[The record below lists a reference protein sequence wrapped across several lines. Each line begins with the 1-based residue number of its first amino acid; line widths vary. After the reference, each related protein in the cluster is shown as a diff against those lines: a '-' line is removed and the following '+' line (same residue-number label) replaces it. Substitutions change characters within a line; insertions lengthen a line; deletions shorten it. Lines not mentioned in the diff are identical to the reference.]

1 MGASPSIQSSNLV
14 RFSSEQDVS
23 SLPAHQDGAVKQT
36 SNKFSFSEMEDVA
49 TSGLAEIFLKKSAD
63 ARNLVSYDRRKQFL
77 GDDNI
82 PYCRQIQ
89 YARQCPKGHQLVPVN
104 THSSVGKNTLESTSK
119 MAFSVPRQESFLRK
133 NTNQKLKTDVDPLQ
147 LRIANKDATQIYGI
161 KSESMREACAD
172 GDLDLVAE
180 LLDQGAGVNDQSI
193 KGVTPLHACVFASNV
208 ELAQLLISHGA
219 DHMQSDEDGMA
230 PIHYAAAEGSLELI
244 RLFVQCAGPTIAG
257 LVGDEGITPAHM
269 AANMGHAHV
278 ILYMCNICGPQYCDQ
293 IDCRGNSPLHL
304 AASWGHTDCVKIL
317 LHIGCNANAR
327 NSNNMTPLMVALN
340 ANEVQKMY
348 PAIVLLLP
356 LTDVLE
362 SDEVVIPPVLVGG
375 DDFGQYVSHRIS
387 EHIEMKNETSLH
399 AAVLCGSISDLRVLL
414 FNGAKVDMYDATGFT
429 PFHLA
434 CSKSRLDMVKL
445 MLNFGDDVQLSTSLL
460 KIGTIPPLISAIC
473 ANSFPIVQYL
483 VRKFPSWLDARDCEG
498 AIPVAVA
505 LDKNCGL
512 ELVRALVVGGAD
524 LKAIAKRPKSSLGT
538 SEHVVL
544 TSQTVNVFE
553 YASNFN
559 NAAAQFVRMAGV
571 DPDTSQLNWCDEIA
585 KYVRVWNGLGSALIH
600 QAAFSGRVS
609 QVQEHLSRGH
619 SSTFEKDAAGF
630 TALHAAC
637 AGGFLQVVD
646 LLLKANYVVDES
658 DNDAGLSPLFFAVNA
673 GFPILVERLLP
684 LVLDASSLYDVQ
696 HRSLLYFLP
705 FDEDAAIAISTI
717 ILSIFPFIDGLVD
730 NPKLSTSI
738 DCTRTSVQSA
748 ASCILNTDPPSLSN
762 SLNHLP
768 LLMHCRMN
776 FEGHT
781 LLHMACERLEAS
793 MCVECLCSIGAPV
806 EAVMSNG
813 LSPLHVAALYNNIAA
828 MRILLSYGAS
838 PDLPDQ
844 NGLTPLH
851 IVAINSYSDG
861 IELLMKD
868 WHAESM
874 NEDFQVENSCSQLR
888 EADVSQQPSAFVR
901 DHDAVCNT
909 ESDNVATNFFSE
921 NITFKCHM
929 CFTSASQP
937 DSLGW
942 FACSAENC
950 CDLYAVCVSCMDIL
964 KEKER
969 PIPQMFSKVL
979 QLSENGKVSQ
989 NPVMPSAESTKF
1001 GLSFNKKVR
1010 QVCLDYYQLTMLQGI
1025 RLEFLR
1031 KFKARHSAACGHMT
1045 TEQICHLLIKPQ
1057 MAVHRCSVVQQLSK
1071 SPESLDWGERS
1082 DWFVSHAWSNLFFPM
1097 IDTLF
1102 NFFEHRADAE
1112 KAIIWIDL
1120 FCISQHENPELHV
1133 SPMWWRAFSKC
1144 IEDSK
1149 RMLLIIDSWNE
1160 PKPMQRSWY

>member
-1 MGASPSIQSSNLV
+1 MGASPSIQSSNLA

-23 SLPAHQDGAVKQT
+23 SLPAHEDGTVEQT
-36 SNKFSFSEMEDVA
+36 SNKFSFSEIGDVA
-49 TSGLAEIFLKKSAD
+49 PSGLAEMFLKMSAD
-63 ARNLVSYDRRKQFL
+63 ARNLVSFDRRKQFL

-82 PYCRQIQ
+82 PYFRQIQ
-89 YARQCPKGHQLVPVN
+89 WARQCPKGHQLVPVN
-104 THSSVGKNTLESTSK
+104 THSSDVKNTLESTSTLP
-119 MAFSVPRQESFLRK
+119 FSVPKIES
-133 NTNQKLKTDVDPLQ
+133 NTNQKLKIDMDPLQ
-147 LRIANKDATQIYGI
+147 LRTAKKDETQKHRI
-161 KSESMREACAD
+161 KSDSMREACAD
-172 GDLDLVAE
+172 GDLDLVAK

-208 ELAQLLISHGA
+208 ELARLLINHGA
-219 DHMQSDEDGMA
+219 DHMQSDEDDMA
-230 PIHYAAAEGSLELI
+230 PIHYAAAEGALELV

-269 AANMGHAHV
+269 AANMGHADV
-278 ILYMCNICGPQYCDQ
+278 ILCICNICGPQYCDQ
-293 IDCRGNSPLHL
+293 KDCRGNSPLHL

-317 LHIGCNANAR
+317 LHLGCNANAR

-340 ANEVQKMY
+340 ANEVQKTF
-348 PAIVLLLP
+348 PAVLLLLP
-356 LTDVLE
+356 LTEVLE
-362 SDEVVIPPVLVGG
+362 SDEVVIPPDLVGG
-375 DDFGQYVSHRIS
+375 DDYFGHSLSRRIS
-387 EHIEMKNETSLH
+387 EHIEIKNETSLH
-399 AAVLCGSISDLRVLL
+399 AAVLCGSISELRVLL
-414 FNGAKVDMYDATGFT
+414 FNGAQVDMYDATGFT

-434 CSKSRLDMVKL
+434 CSKSRLDMVTL
-445 MLNFGDDVQLSTSLL
+445 MLNFGDNVQLATSLL
-460 KIGTIPPLISAIC
+460 KIGTSPPLISAIC

-498 AIPVAVA
+498 VVPVAVA
-505 LDKNCGL
+505 LDKNCSL

-524 LKAIAKRPKSSLGT
+524 LKAIAKRPTSSLGR
-538 SEHVVL
+538 SKHKVL
-544 TSQTVNVFE
+544 TLQTVNVFE

-559 NAAAQFVRMAGV
+559 NEAAQFVRMAGV
-571 DPDTSQLNWCDEIA
+571 DPVTSQLNWCDEIT
-585 KYVRVWNGLGSALIH
+585 KYVRVWNGLDGALIH
-600 QAAFSGRVS
+600 QAAFFGRVS

-619 SSTFEKDAAGF
+619 SSIFEKDTAGF

-637 AGGFLQVVD
+637 AGGFLRVVD
-646 LLLKANYVVDES
+646 VLLKANYIVDES
-658 DNDAGLSPLFFAVNA
+658 DNDAGLSPLFFAVNG

-684 LVLDASSLYDVQ
+684 LVLDASSLYDAQ

-705 FDEDAAIAISTI
+705 FDEDTAIAISTI

-730 NPKLSTSI
+730 NPNVSTLI

-748 ASCILNTDPPSLSN
+748 ASCILNTDLASLSN
-762 SLNHLP
+762 SLNHSP

-793 MCVECLCSIGAPV
+793 MCVELLCSTGAPV

-874 NEDFQVENSCSQLR
+874 NEDFHVENSCPSQLVG
-888 EADVSQQPSAFVR
+888 ADLSQQPSAFMC

-909 ESDNVATNFFSE
+909 ESDSVATKFFSE
-921 NITFKCHM
+921 NIILKCHM
-929 CFTSASQP
+929 CFASASRP
-937 DSLGW
+937 DTLGW
-942 FACSAENC
+942 FACSAEKC

-969 PIPQMFSKVL
+969 PIPPMFSKVL
-979 QLSENGKVSQ
+979 QLSENGKVSP

-1010 QVCLDYYQLTMLQGI
+1010 QVCLDCSQLTMLQGI
-1025 RLEFLR
+1025 RLVFLR
-1031 KFKARHSAACGHMT
+1031 KFKARHSAAFGHMT

-1057 MAVHRCSVVQQLSK
+1057 TAVHRCSVVQQLSK
-1071 SPESLDWGERS
+1071 SPESLDFGERS
-1082 DWFVSHAWSNLFFPM
+1082 NWFVSHAWSNLFFPM
-1097 IDTLF
+1097 IDALL

-1149 RMLLIIDSWNE
+1149 RMLLIIDSWND